1 MKKGEIE
8 EALKPIVK
16 IFDELGISYYIGG
29 SVASSVYGIARTT
42 MDIDLV
48 SNLNENHISLLGQ
61 KLKHL
66 YFIDENMILDA
77 LKTGSS
83 FNLIHLE
90 TMLKIDVFILRDR
103 EYNKKAFE
111 RRRIDLISDEPD
123 SIQVYLCSA
132 EDTILS
138 KLEWYKLG
146 GSISERQWKD
156 ILGIIKVQGDLLDK
170 EYLTSWA
177 KQLGVSDLLE
187 KAMLEGKVEN
197 K

>member
-1 MKKGEIE
+1 MKKGEIQE
-8 EALKPIVK
+8 TLKPIIK
-16 IFDELGISYYIGG
+16 IFEEIGISYYIGG

-48 SNLNENHISLLGQ
+48 SNLNQNHISLLSQ
-61 KLKHL
+61 KLKHI

-111 RRRIDLISDEPD
+111 RRRIDSISDEPD

-132 EDTILS
+132 EDSILS
-138 KLEWYKLG
+138 KLEWYKSG
-146 GSISERQWKD
+146 GCTSEHQWKD
-156 ILGIIKVQGDLLDK
+156 ILGVIKVQGDLLDK
-170 EYLTSWA
+170 EYLTNWA
-177 KQLGVSDLLE
+177 EQLEVSDLLK
-187 KAMLEGKVEN
+187 KAMIEGKVED

>member
-1 MKKGEIE
+1 MKKGEIQ
-8 EALKPIVK
+8 EALKPIVRT
-16 IFDELGISYYIGG
+16 FDELGISYYIGG

-48 SNLNENHISLLGQ
+48 SNLNKNHITLLSQ
-61 KLKHL
+61 ELKHS

-77 LKTGSS
+77 LKTSSS

-90 TMLKIDVFILRDR
+90 TMLKIDVFILKEK
-103 EYNKKAFE
+103 EYYQRAFE
-111 RRRIDLISDEPD
+111 RRRKDFISDEPD

-138 KLEWYKLG
+138 KLEWYKSG
-146 GSISERQWKD
+146 GCISERQWKD
-156 ILGIIKVQGDLLDK
+156 ILGVIKVQNDLLDK

-187 KAMLEGKVEN
+187 KAMLEGKVED
-197 K
+197 